1 MNRGRAYDKTVTSE
15 PIASRFFRSRIVRA
29 RCKRPSTPEK
39 IEPPFCYSG
48 VAHDA
53 DTILRFRPGT
63 HRSIVRVPSLSFQRD
78 GSYQIDVGLDRME
91 CPLLYFYLLPPT
103 VLPTQCPVLKRRFL
117 ALEPDN
123 VIAMDARH
131 SLSPSSMYGSAG
143 MIYV

>member
-39 IEPPFCYSG
+39 IEPPF
-48 VAHDA
+48 V
-53 DTILRFRPGT
+53 IRVLPMMPIRT